1 MKNIQCFAVLDG
13 RQSMVVGNKVKRL
26 EIIDQLQGRF
36 DHPQVIADMG
46 YGGGFNAGQSIFLLN
61 RQLDRTFDTT

>member
-1 MKNIQCFAVLDG
+1 
-13 RQSMVVGNKVKRL
+13 MVVGNKVKRL